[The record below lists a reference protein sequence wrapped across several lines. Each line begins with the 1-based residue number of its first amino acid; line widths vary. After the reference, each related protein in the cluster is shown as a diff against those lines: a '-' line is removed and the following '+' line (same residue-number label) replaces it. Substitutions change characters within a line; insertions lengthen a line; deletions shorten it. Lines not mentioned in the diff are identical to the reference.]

1 MAYIKTDSGLQ
12 AFNTRSAQIAARLRP
27 AFILFDGT
35 KTNEQILTITSRLG
49 VTQQDID
56 YLVQQGFLSGPNAG
70 EGIRV
75 DLTSPTLPSPMSQP
89 AAQPAAQQPNAP
101 TPALAVS
108 TEPTTQA
115 PAAATRTPQER
126 YRDAKPLATMITAG
140 LGFKG
145 FRLNLAVEGAKGYDE
160 LLALLPKI
168 QATAG
173 ERACMA
179 LEWALKG

>member
-1 MAYIKTDSGLQ
+1 MAYTKTDSGLQ
-12 AFNTRSAQIAARLRP
+12 AFNTRSGQIAARLRP

-35 KTNEQILTITSRLG
+35 KTNEQILTITGKLG
-49 VTQQDID
+49 VTQSDID
-56 YLVQQGFLSGPNAG
+56 YLVQQGFLSGPSSS

-75 DLTSPTLPSPMSQP
+75 DLESPVSKASNQSNSSASTSQQTVP
-89 AAQPAAQQPNAP
+89 A
-101 TPALAVS
+101 S
-108 TEPTTQA
+108 
-115 PAAATRTPQER
+115 TRTPQER

-140 LGFKG
+140 LGFRG
-145 FRLNLAVEGAKGYDE
+145 FRLNMAVEGASGYDE

-168 QATAG
+168 QDAAG

>member
-1 MAYIKTDSGLQ
+1 MAHTKTDTGLQ
-12 AFNTRSAQIAARLRP
+12 AFNTRSGQIAARLRP

-35 KTNEQILTITSRLG
+35 KTDEQILSITGKLG
-49 VTQQDID
+49 VTQSDID
-56 YLVQQGFLSGPNAG
+56 YLVQQGFISGQSSS

-75 DLTSPTLPSPMSQP
+75 DLDSPAQKAPQPS
-89 AAQPAAQQPNAP
+89 
-101 TPALAVS
+101 V
-108 TEPTTQA
+108 TTQA
-115 PAAATRTPQER
+115 SIPDTDKASAPSATRTPQER
-126 YRDAKPLATMITAG
+126 YRDAKPLATMITAN

-145 FRLNLAVEGAKGYDE
+145 FRLNMAVEGASGYEE

>member
-35 KTNEQILTITSRLG
+35 KTNEQILTITSKLG

-75 DLTSPTLPSPMSQP
+75 DLTSPMPQ
-89 AAQPAAQQPNAP
+89 AAAQQPSASAP
-101 TPALAVS
+101 APAAV
-108 TEPTTQA
+108 PATQA

-126 YRDAKPLATMITAG
+126 YRDAMPLATMITAG

>member
-1 MAYIKTDSGLQ
+1 MAYTKTDTGLH
-12 AFNTRSAQIAARLRP
+12 AFNTRSGQIAARLRP

-35 KTNEQILTITSRLG
+35 KTNEQVLTITGKLG
-49 VTQQDID
+49 VTQNDID
-56 YLVQQGFLSGPNAG
+56 YLVQLGFLSGPSSS

-75 DLTSPTLPSPMSQP
+75 DLDTPKAKAPPTHAAVPP
-89 AAQPAAQQPNAP
+89 ASAP
-101 TPALAVS
+101 
-108 TEPTTQA
+108 
-115 PAAATRTPQER
+115 AATRTPQER

-145 FRLNLAVEGAKGYDE
+145 FRLNMAVEGASGYDE

-168 QATAG
+168 QAAAG
-173 ERACMA
+173 ERPCMA

>member
-35 KTNEQILTITSRLG
+35 KTNEQVLTITSKLG

-56 YLVQQGFLSGPNAG
+56 YLVQQGFLSGPSNAG
-70 EGIRV
+70 DGIRV
-75 DLTSPTLPSPMSQP
+75 DLSSPMPQV
-89 AAQPAAQQPNAP
+89 ATQQAIEPVTASNPAP
-101 TPALAVS
+101 TTP
-108 TEPTTQA
+108 A

-126 YRDAKPLATMITAG
+126 YRDAMPLATMITAS

>member
-1 MAYIKTDSGLQ
+1 MAYTKTDTGLQ
-12 AFNTRSAQIAARLRP
+12 AFNTRSGQIAPRLRP

-35 KTNEQILTITSRLG
+35 KTNEQILSITGRLG
-49 VTQQDID
+49 VTQSDID
-56 YLVQQGFLSGPNAG
+56 YLIQQGFLIGPSNN

-75 DLTSPTLPSPMSQP
+75 DLETPTPR
-89 AAQPAAQQPNAP
+89 AAQPQ
-101 TPALAVS
+101 
-108 TEPTTQA
+108 
-115 PAAATRTPQER
+115 AATQTQVSEQAATTPSSGNRTPQER
-126 YRDAKPLATMITAG
+126 YRDAKPLATMITAN

-145 FRLNLAVEGAKGYDE
+145 FRLNMAVEGANGYED

-168 QATAG
+168 QAAAG

>member
-1 MAYIKTDSGLQ
+1 MPYAKTDSGLQ

-35 KTNEQILTITSRLG
+35 KTNDQILSITGKLG
-49 VTQQDID
+49 ITQSDID
-56 YLVQQGFLSGPNAG
+56 YLIQQGFLKGASDSS
-70 EGIRV
+70 ESIRV
-75 DLTSPTLPSPMSQP
+75 DLDVPMQNTSRTQISHEASTTPNVAPTSPTSPTS
-89 AAQPAAQQPNAP
+89 A
-101 TPALAVS
+101 
-108 TEPTTQA
+108 
-115 PAAATRTPQER
+115 RTPQER

-140 LGFKG
+140 LGFRG
-145 FRLNLAVEGAKGYDE
+145 FRLNMAVEGAKGYDD

-168 QATAG
+168 QAAAG

>member
-1 MAYIKTDSGLQ
+1 MPYTKTDSGLQ

-35 KTNEQILTITSRLG
+35 KTNDQILSITGKLG
-49 VTQQDID
+49 VTQSDID
-56 YLVQQGFLSGPNAG
+56 YLIQQGFLSGSTDSA
-70 EGIRV
+70 EHIRV
-75 DLTSPTLPSPMSQP
+75 DLDAHPPRQSQ
-89 AAQPAAQQPNAP
+89 AP
-101 TPALAVS
+101 TTTTTSDATATPS
-108 TEPTTQA
+108 TA
-115 PAAATRTPQER
+115 RTPQER
-126 YRDAKPLATMITAG
+126 YRDAMPLATMITAG

-145 FRLNLAVEGAKGYDE
+145 FRLNMAVEGAKGYDD

-168 QATAG
+168 QAAAG

>member
-1 MAYIKTDSGLQ
+1 MAHTKTDTGLQ
-12 AFNTRSAQIAARLRP
+12 AFNTRSGQIAARLRP

-35 KTNEQILTITSRLG
+35 KTDEQILSITGKLG
-49 VTQQDID
+49 VTQSDID
-56 YLVQQGFLSGPNAG
+56 HLVQQGFISGESSS

-75 DLTSPTLPSPMSQP
+75 DLDAPAQRVSQLE
-89 AAQPAAQQPNAP
+89 A
-101 TPALAVS
+101 TF
-108 TEPTTQA
+108 QA
-115 PAAATRTPQER
+115 PDAAKASAPAATRTPQER
-126 YRDAKPLATMITAG
+126 YRDAKPLATMITAN

-145 FRLNLAVEGAKGYDE
+145 FRLNMAVEGASGYDE